1 MTKKLYLFICVI
13 AGMAM
18 MQSCTKEVESS
29 ASVSDQTL
37 SRMSQSSNDFV
48 YLASSASTMS
58 SFRVRMNSVAA
69 KAYQNGERVNFPA
82 NSMFVKE
89 KLGSD
94 GQVTAYDIM
103 YRSSADPHSSNG
115 WVWTETDSHGD
126 VTYGSENKGASCQN
140 CHASTGFSSRF

>member
-18 MQSCTKEVESS
+18 MQSCTKEVETS

-37 SRMSQSSNDFV
+37 SRMSQSTNDFV
-48 YLASSASTMS
+48 YLTSAATMS
-58 SFRVRMNSVAA
+58 SFRIRMNKTASE
-69 KAYQNGERVNFPA
+69 AYQKGERLNFPA

-89 KLGSD
+89 KLNAA
-94 GQVTAYDIM
+94 GQVSAYDIM

-115 WVWTETDSHGD
+115 WVWTETDEHGN
-126 VTYGSENKGASCQN
+126 VTYGSENKGANCQN
-140 CHASTGFSSRF
+140 CHASGAFSSRF